1 MCNAGF
7 VRKLREVQRQAV
19 LDCHLIRTRRR
30 RAADFRRVFCR
41 SQAGSG
47 ALLAPL
53 DVEAHVAHARLE
65 DLLRRGVEFNANINV
80 GVGFSMKGTVAYG
93 FEYKPSESP
102 STALI
107 SERDFRQEYSVNQ
120 ISGTAN
126 LAMRASIM
134 PVMNIR
140 VQGFGGPSV
149 GLKAMLEFAL
159 KADSSNPECKLSAAS
174 EP

>member
-65 DLLRRGVEFNANINV
+65 DLLRRRARLAVLQQHQRVRGAR
-80 GVGFSMKGTVAYG
+80 AAH
-93 FEYKPSESP
+93 P
-102 STALI
+102 ST
-107 SERDFRQEYSVNQ
+107 RGR
-120 ISGTAN
+120 
-126 LAMRASIM
+126 
-134 PVMNIR
+134 
-140 VQGFGGPSV
+140 
-149 GLKAMLEFAL
+149 
-159 KADSSNPECKLSAAS
+159 
-174 EP
+174 

>member
-41 SQAGSG
+41 VFCRSQAGSG

-65 DLLRRGVEFNANINV
+65 DLLRRRARLAVLQQHQRVRGAR
-80 GVGFSMKGTVAYG
+80 AAH
-93 FEYKPSESP
+93 P
-102 STALI
+102 ST
-107 SERDFRQEYSVNQ
+107 RGR
-120 ISGTAN
+120 
-126 LAMRASIM
+126 
-134 PVMNIR
+134 
-140 VQGFGGPSV
+140 
-149 GLKAMLEFAL
+149 
-159 KADSSNPECKLSAAS
+159 
-174 EP
+174 